1 QARKSQLE
9 TKSTPYSPSA
19 KQTYASEVASL
30 NAKLNV
36 ALKNAPRERK
46 AQLLA
51 NAQVKLKRQ
60 AKPDME
66 ESTLKKVKRQAL
78 EEARVRTQAKKVR
91 VDITPSEWNA
101 IQAGAISNHK
111 LEQILNNADLDKIK
125 TLATPRQAT
134 VATSAVMARAKTMLA
149 GGYTQ
154 AEIASALG
162 ISASTLSDALL
173 REES

>member
-1 QARKSQLE
+1 ESVYADYSNRMKALANQARKSQLE

-36 ALKNAPRERK
+36 ALKNATRERK

-66 ESTLKKVKRQAL
+66 ESTLKKDKLQAL
-78 EEARVRTQAKKVR
+78 EVTRARAQAKKLR
-91 VDITPSEWNA
+91 VHITPSVRNA
-101 IQAGAISNHK
+101 IQADAISNHK
-111 LEQILNNADLDKIK
+111 LDQILNN
-125 TLATPRQAT
+125 
-134 VATSAVMARAKTMLA
+134 
-149 GGYTQ
+149 
-154 AEIASALG
+154 
-162 ISASTLSDALL
+162 SD
-173 REES
+173 